1 MTAASRVLR
10 WTGPLTGAIFLGGVF
25 GAIKLADRRFPKLG
39 SPPQEVKDYYVANP
53 RSAIL
58 SATGQAASATSL
70 IAFVCA
76 FDRIARCDDH
86 RRWVR
91 VANAIGGGSAAA
103 ALSLSAITTARLRR
117 ADRMAVDE
125 SVALSRRAFVAG
137 GPAHGV
143 GFGVMTAAL
152 TAAGSSNGA
161 LGSRLTGL
169 GIVAS
174 VAGILCPS
182 YFAAET
188 AGWLI
193 PIGRF
198 SGLAL
203 LAIGGKKLAAAADLG
218 TVNS

>member
-1 MTAASRVLR
+1 MTVEDDPGEPVTDHVPSMHQELLAAR
-10 WTGPLTGAIFLGGVF
+10 
-25 GAIKLADRRFPKLG
+25 LAG
-39 SPPQEVKDYYVANP
+39 
-53 RSAIL
+53 
-58 SATGQAASATSL
+58 SATLAVTL
-70 IAFVCA
+70 
-76 FDRIARCDDH
+76 
-86 RRWVR
+86 
-91 VANAIGGGSAAA
+91 
-103 ALSLSAITTARLRR
+103 

-137 GPAHGV
+137 GPAHGL

-152 TAAGSSNGA
+152 TAAGSGNGA
-161 LGSRLTGL
+161 LGPQLTGL